1 MTKSLAK
8 VTLFG
13 ETSKKGSKKSS
24 GQSENGRQGSVGY
37 CLKSGLRFSRNAFP
51 PSWASSR

>member
-8 VTLFG
+8 VTLFS

-24 GQSENGRQGSVGY
+24 GQSENGSQGSVGY